1 VDEIVTQIIAD
12 IPLIKIMQDKM
23 KRKRR
28 MKAWEIVLLTLGFPI
43 WFSLLAAVF
52 AVGLSV
58 YVAIWSVVVSLWA
71 VDLAV
76 AVGALAGLIPTIY
89 YMSVGNWAGGVF
101 LLGAA
106 LACAGLTIF
115 LFYGCK
121 ITTKWIGI
129 LTKKAALGIKRKLVK
144 KENV

>member
-1 VDEIVTQIIAD
+1 
-12 IPLIKIMQDKM
+12 
-23 KRKRR
+23 
-28 MKAWEIVLLTLGFPI
+28 MKAWEIVLLMLGFPI

-52 AVGLSV
+52 AVGFSA
-58 YVAIWSVVVSLWA
+58 YAAIWSVVVSLWA

-76 AVGALAGLIPTIY
+76 AVSAVAGLIPMVY

-106 LACAGLTIF
+106 LVCAGLTIF

-121 ITTKWIGI
+121 ITTKWMGR
-129 LTKKAALGIKRKLVK
+129 LTKKAFLGIKRKFVK
-144 KENV
+144 KENL